1 MVSTAKRGSTQL
13 LSYSAEELVARWEEF
28 LDEANLSGRITALA
42 DAFPEERSLEV
53 DYGAIDHFDTDLAIY
68 LLEHPQNAVYSA
80 ERAVQS
86 FIPPTEEAEIRFRVR
101 GIPRDLR
108 VEIRD
113 LRAKHLGKLVSMEGL
128 VRKAT
133 EVRPRLVE
141 AVFQCL
147 RCGAIIKEAQEGLS
161 YHEPLECYEDQGGC
175 ARSSGSTKFKLL
187 EEGSRYVDTQKLEV
201 QESPE
206 DLRGGEAPQRL
217 AAYTEEDLTGVVNPG
232 DRIVLNGVLRGS
244 QRGRFRSKSTLFDI
258 FLDVVGLEMEQVE
271 YEEIEITP
279 EDEERIEKEAASG
292 DVIRKIVGSIAPSI
306 YGLNVEKEALA
317 LQLFGGVAKVL
328 PDGRRIRGDTHVLLV
343 GDPGCL
349 VGDERIAL
357 GDGTTTKL
365 ESLGNYHLQPIS
377 ERLRLGA
384 GSYRNGLATRFHR
397 YERQPILE
405 VVTESGKCI
414 KGTYN
419 HPLLV
424 WNPTRR
430 EGEWRRLDAL
440 RVGDRLRVAPSITCW
455 KKALVRTGWEEPAYY
470 HRSWHVKVPEF
481 VDEKLAAILGYVL
494 GDGWIQ
500 KRRVGF
506 VISTDE
512 QELEPVLIGLI
523 EDVFGVTP
531 NRQKPRNHTVYYQV
545 DRTPIAGWLQDLRD
559 KRVPDPILRSRNS
572 VVSSFLRWLY
582 EADGSCFAGG
592 RGHTAIALRSAEIEL
607 LRDVQILLLRWGIH
621 SRILWGDAPKPHRS
635 RGQLIRG
642 GPSGSLVIRRANS
655 ILRFAE
661 KIGFASQKK
670 GKRLQK
676 VVRDA
681 RRRQRRWHP
690 RLTERIVSI
699 RPAGEETVYD
709 VEVPGPERFIAN
721 GIISHN
727 TAKSELLTYIV
738 RLSPRG
744 IYTSGKAA
752 TPAGLV
758 AAAVR
763 DEFGEGRWTL
773 EAGALVLAD
782 KGLVAIDEI
791 EKMNDQ
797 DRSSI
802 HNAMEQQTVH
812 IAKAGI
818 TATLQTR
825 TSILAAANPTFG
837 RFDSGKYI
845 SEQIQ
850 LPPTLLS
857 VDRDEPVLVRRNGAV
872 RTETMGNLV
881 DPYYSKGDEGKPVH
895 PRDGSLEVAAF
906 DPHTFRMSWSPV
918 RYVFRHR
925 HSAPLL
931 KVTLDSGRTVRL
943 TRGHSVY
950 VFEDGVV
957 QTKATS
963 ELQQD
968 DYVVIP
974 GSLPSNGTGAPR
986 RINLIRELLNLPE
999 ETTRTVYL
1007 HDVPAEVFTQLES
1020 EIPKE
1025 RKYWVR
1031 RGILPLRYAAGVDDA
1046 ILSGCTLVNAG
1057 GGRAIPVAIPVN
1069 EKLMRFLGYYIAEGS
1084 LTISTSKSF
1093 MISLSFNRK
1102 EDEYIEDVK
1111 SICQDLFGIEPRTRP
1126 DKGAM
1131 QVAISDKILY
1141 LFLERVLRLPR
1152 GAWNKRVPD
1161 IVFNVPQ
1168 VMQREFLVG
1177 WLRGDRGQ
1185 TVSRRLAS
1193 DVLYLLSQNRLVGS
1207 LVRIQEHTATFPD
1220 GHQATSSGY
1229 LLVSPNPY
1237 REDRLRN
1244 RGRHRMVPYR
1254 PVVPL
1259 LRRILGTPFAGGY
1272 GKPVTDPRLG
1282 PSMQRNLLQRPTVRK
1297 RLKRLRLLRSPITTS
1312 EASVL
1317 FEDTGHR
1324 EHARIY
1330 LQRMVN
1336 RGWVEREKIS
1346 GNGKA
1351 YSWRYRYRLSPKGE
1365 KLLADVD
1372 RLNRLI
1378 EGDLAFA
1385 RVKSVESVEASG
1397 PYVYDL
1403 STPGRENFVAGDGGI
1418 VCHNSRFD
1426 TIFPIM
1432 DKPQAQVDRAMAEH
1446 ILRGHLAGEKIR
1458 QAESHRLDARPEEV
1472 DEAFLPYFEP
1482 GFLRKYVAY
1491 AKRLYPVLT
1500 QGAMDVIQE
1509 KYLEIRKQGEGET
1522 GTVPITPRQLEA
1534 FIRLAEAS
1542 ARARLSPRVE
1552 EEDAERSVHIVE
1564 YWLERVTGIEGGFD
1578 IDIVATGL
1586 SQSQRAQMIALRE
1599 IIGEL
1604 AERDGA
1610 ADLKDILEAA
1620 EERGVLPNRVEAWLK
1635 RWSQE
1640 GEVYSPAANK
1650 WRLVSRF

>member
-1 MVSTAKRGSTQL
+1 MVTTTRRGNRQL
-13 LSYSAEELVARWEEF
+13 LSYSTEELVARWEEF
-28 LDEANLSGRITALA
+28 LDEANLTGRITKLA
-42 DAFPEERSLEV
+42 DAYPEERSLEV
-53 DYGAIDHFDTDLAIY
+53 DYGAIDRFDSDLAIY
-68 LLEHPQNAVYSA
+68 LLDHRQNAVYSVEQA
-80 ERAVQS
+80 IRS
-86 FIPPTEEAEIRFRVR
+86 FVPPTEEAEIRFRVR
-101 GIPRDLR
+101 GVPRDLR
-108 VEIRD
+108 VEVRD
-113 LRAKHLGKLVSMEGL
+113 LRAKHLGKLVSVEGL

-147 RCGAIIKEAQEGLS
+147 RCGAVIKEAQEGLDFR
-161 YHEPLECYEDQGGC
+161 EPLECYEDQGGC
-175 ARSSGSTKFKLL
+175 SRTTGATKFKLL
-187 EEGSRYVDTQKLEV
+187 DEGSRYIDTQKIEI
-201 QESPE
+201 QEAPE

-217 AAYTEEDLTGVVNPG
+217 AGYLEEDLVGLANPG
-232 DRIVLNGVLRGS
+232 DRIVFNGVLRGS

-258 FLDVVGLEMEQVE
+258 FLDVVGLELEEVE

-279 EDEERIEKEAASG
+279 EDEERILEEAASG

-306 YGLNVEKEALA
+306 YGLHVEKEALA
-317 LQLFGGVAKVL
+317 LQLFGGVAKEL
-328 PDGRRIRGDTHVLLV
+328 PDGRRIRGDSHVLLI
-343 GDPGCL
+343 GDPG
-349 VGDERIAL
+349 
-357 GDGTTTKL
+357 
-365 ESLGNYHLQPIS
+365 
-377 ERLRLGA
+377 
-384 GSYRNGLATRFHR
+384 
-397 YERQPILE
+397 
-405 VVTESGKCI
+405 
-414 KGTYN
+414 
-419 HPLLV
+419 
-424 WNPTRR
+424 
-430 EGEWRRLDAL
+430 
-440 RVGDRLRVAPSITCW
+440 
-455 KKALVRTGWEEPAYY
+455 
-470 HRSWHVKVPEF
+470 
-481 VDEKLAAILGYVL
+481 
-494 GDGWIQ
+494 
-500 KRRVGF
+500 
-506 VISTDE
+506 
-512 QELEPVLIGLI
+512 
-523 EDVFGVTP
+523 
-531 NRQKPRNHTVYYQV
+531 
-545 DRTPIAGWLQDLRD
+545 
-559 KRVPDPILRSRNS
+559 
-572 VVSSFLRWLY
+572 
-582 EADGSCFAGG
+582 
-592 RGHTAIALRSAEIEL
+592 
-607 LRDVQILLLRWGIH
+607 
-621 SRILWGDAPKPHRS
+621 
-635 RGQLIRG
+635 
-642 GPSGSLVIRRANS
+642 
-655 ILRFAE
+655 
-661 KIGFASQKK
+661 
-670 GKRLQK
+670 
-676 VVRDA
+676 
-681 RRRQRRWHP
+681 
-690 RLTERIVSI
+690 
-699 RPAGEETVYD
+699 
-709 VEVPGPERFIAN
+709 
-721 GIISHN
+721 

-738 RLSPRG
+738 KLSPRG

-782 KGLVAIDEI
+782 RGLVAIDEI
-791 EKMNDQ
+791 EKMNEQ

-845 SEQIQ
+845 SEQID

-857 VDRDEPVLVRRNGAV
+857 VDGDEPVMVRRNGVV
-872 RTETMGNLV
+872 RTQTIGTLV
-881 DPYYSKGDEGKPVH
+881 DPYYSEGEGGIPVR
-895 PRDGSLEVAAF
+895 PEEGSLEVAAF

-925 HSAPLL
+925 HSASLL
-931 KVTLDSGRTVRL
+931 RVTLDSGRTIRL

-963 ELQQD
+963 QLQPD

-974 GSLPSNGTGAPR
+974 GSLPANSTAAPR
-986 RINLIRELLNLPE
+986 PINLIRELLNLPE
-999 ETTRTVYL
+999 EATRTVYL
-1007 HDVPAEVFTQLES
+1007 HDVPAEVFAQLKS

-1025 RKYWVR
+1025 RKYWVH

-1046 ILSGCTLVNAG
+1046 DLSKCTLVNAG
-1057 GGRAIPVAIPVN
+1057 GGRALPGVIPVN

-1093 MISLSFNRK
+1093 MISLSFNRS
-1102 EDEYIEDVK
+1102 EDEYVEDVK

-1126 DKGAM
+1126 DNGAVK
-1131 QVAISDKILY
+1131 VAISDKILY

-1177 WLRGDRGQ
+1177 WLRGDRGG

-1193 DVLYLLSQNRLVGS
+1193 DILYLLSQNRLVGS
-1207 LVRIQEHTATFPD
+1207 LFRIKEHTATFPD

-1237 REDRLRN
+1237 QEDRLRN
-1244 RGRHRMVPYR
+1244 RGRHQMVPYR

-1259 LRRILGTPFAGGY
+1259 LKEILGAPFAGWY
-1272 GKPVTDPRLG
+1272 GKTASDPRLG

-1317 FEDTGHR
+1317 FEETAHR
-1324 EHARIY
+1324 EHARVY
-1330 LQRMVN
+1330 LQRMVS
-1336 RGWVEREKIS
+1336 RGWVERETINAK
-1346 GNGKA
+1346 GKS
-1351 YSWRYRYRLSPKGE
+1351 YSWRYRYRLSAKGE
-1365 KLLADVD
+1365 RLLADVD

-1403 STPGRENFVAGDGGI
+1403 STPGRENFVAGNGGI

-1426 TIFPIM
+1426 TIFPIL

-1458 QAESHRLDARPEEV
+1458 QAESHRRDVRPEEV

-1482 GFLRKYVAY
+1482 AFLRKYIAY
-1491 AKRLYPVLT
+1491 AKRVYPVLT
-1500 QGAMDVIQE
+1500 PEAMQVIQD

-1542 ARARLSPRVE
+1542 ARARLSRNVE
-1552 EEDAERSVHIVE
+1552 EEDAERSVHIAE

-1586 SQSQRAQMIALRE
+1586 SQSQRGQIIALRE

-1610 ADLKDILEAA
+1610 AVLKDILEAA
-1620 EERGVLPNRVEAWLK
+1620 EERGVPPNRVEAWLK

-1640 GEVYSPAANK
+1640 GEVYSPAPNK
-1650 WRLVSRF
+1650 WRLV

>member
-1 MVSTAKRGSTQL
+1 
-13 LSYSAEELVARWEEF
+13 
-28 LDEANLSGRITALA
+28 
-42 DAFPEERSLEV
+42 
-53 DYGAIDHFDTDLAIY
+53 
-68 LLEHPQNAVYSA
+68 
-80 ERAVQS
+80 
-86 FIPPTEEAEIRFRVR
+86 
-101 GIPRDLR
+101 
-108 VEIRD
+108 
-113 LRAKHLGKLVSMEGL
+113 
-128 VRKAT
+128 
-133 EVRPRLVE
+133 
-141 AVFQCL
+141 FQCL
-147 RCGAIIKEAQEGLS
+147 RCGAIIKEAQEGLD
-161 YHEPLECYEDQGGC
+161 YREPLECYEDQGGC
-175 ARSSGSTKFKLL
+175 SRSTGATKFKLL
-187 EEGSRYVDTQKLEV
+187 DEGSRYIDTQKIEI
-201 QESPE
+201 QEPPE
-206 DLRGGEAPQRL
+206 ELRGGEAPQRL
-217 AAYTEEDLTGVVNPG
+217 AGYLEEELVGQVNPG
-232 DRIVLNGVLRGS
+232 DRIVFNGVLRGS

-258 FLDVVGLEMEQVE
+258 FLDVVGLELEQVE
-271 YEEIEITP
+271 YEEIEITE
-279 EDEERIEKEAASG
+279 EDEKRILEEAASG

-306 YGLNVEKEALA
+306 YGLSVEKEALA
-317 LQLFGGVAKVL
+317 LQLFGGVAKEL
-328 PDGRRIRGDTHVLLV
+328 PDGRRIRGDSHILLV

-349 VGDERIAL
+349 VGDERITLGNGTTAKL
-357 GDGTTTKL
+357 GD
-365 ESLGNYHLQPIS
+365 LGSHHLQPIS

-384 GSYRNGLATRFHR
+384 GGYRSGLATRFHR
-397 YERQPILE
+397 YENQPILE

-424 WNPTRR
+424 WNPKKR
-430 EGEWRRLDAL
+430 EGEWKRLDTL
-440 RVGDRLRVAPSITCW
+440 RVGDRLRVTPSIKCT
-455 KKALVRTGWEEPAYY
+455 KLALVRTGWREPEY
-470 HRSWHVKVPEF
+470 HHKSWHVLVPEF
-481 VDEKLAAILGYVL
+481 VDEKLAGILGYVL

-500 KRRVGF
+500 ERRVGF
-506 VISTDE
+506 VIAAE
-512 QELEPVLIGLI
+512 EMELEPALVGLF
-523 EDVFGVTP
+523 EEVFGVTP
-531 NRQKPRNHTVYYQV
+531 NRQRARHNTVYYQV
-545 DRTPIAGWLQDLRD
+545 DRTPIARWLQGLSV
-559 KRVPDPILRSRNS
+559 KRVPDSILKSRNS

-582 EADGSCFAGG
+582 EADGSCFASG
-592 RGHTAIALRSAEIEL
+592 RGRTAITLRSSEIEL
-607 LRDVQILLLRWGIH
+607 LRDVQVLLLRWGIH
-621 SRILWGDAPKPHRS
+621 SRVLWGDAPRPHRS
-635 RGQLIRG
+635 PRGDLIQG
-642 GPSGSLVIRRANS
+642 GPSGSLVIRQAS
-655 ILRFAE
+655 SMIKFAE
-661 KIGFASQKK
+661 QIGFVSQKK
-670 GKRLQK
+670 GTRLEE
-676 VVRDA
+676 VLRVA
-681 RRRQRRWHP
+681 ERRSRRWHP
-690 RLTERIVSI
+690 HLTERIVSI
-699 RPAGEETVYD
+699 QAAGVGTVYD

-773 EAGALVLAD
+773 EAGALVLGD
-782 KGLVAIDEI
+782 KGVVAIDEI

-802 HNAMEQQTVH
+802 HNAMEQQAVH

-857 VDRDEPVLVRRNGAV
+857 VDRDEPVMVRRNGVV
-872 RTETMGNLV
+872 RTETIGNLV
-881 DPYYSKGDEGKPVH
+881 DPYYSEVEEGVPVH
-895 PRDGSLEVAAF
+895 PGEGGLEVAAF
-906 DPHTFRMSWSPV
+906 DPYTFKMSWSPV

-931 KVTLDSGRTVRL
+931 RVTLDSGRTVRL
-943 TRGHSVY
+943 TPDHSLY

-957 QTKATS
+957 RTKATS
-963 ELQQD
+963 QLQPD

-974 GSLPSNGTGAPR
+974 GSLPSNSTGAPR
-986 RINLIRELLNLPE
+986 QINLIRELLKLPE
-999 ETTRTVYL
+999 EVTKTVYL
-1007 HDVPAEVFTQLES
+1007 HDVPAEVFAQLEN

-1025 RKYWVR
+1025 RKYWVH
-1031 RGILPLRYAAGVDDA
+1031 RGILPLRFAAGVDDTS
-1046 ILSGCTLVNAG
+1046 LSRCTLMNAG
-1057 GGRAIPVAIPVN
+1057 GGRAVRGAIPVN

-1084 LTISTSKSF
+1084 LTISTSRSF
-1093 MISLSFNRK
+1093 MISLSFNRT

-1111 SICQDLFGIEPRTRP
+1111 SICQDLFGIEPRTSP
-1126 DKGAM
+1126 DKGAIK
-1131 QVAISDKILY
+1131 VVISNKILY
-1141 LFLERVLRLPR
+1141 LFLEKVIRLPR

-1168 VMQREFLVG
+1168 AMQKEFLVG

-1207 LVRIQEHTATFPD
+1207 LFRIKEHTATFPD
-1220 GHQATSSGY
+1220 GHKATSSGY
-1229 LLVSPNPY
+1229 LLVSPHPY
-1237 REDRLRN
+1237 NEDRLRN

-1282 PSMQRNLLQRPTVRK
+1282 PSMQQNLLQRPTVRK

-1317 FEDTGHR
+1317 FGDTAHS

-1330 LQRMVN
+1330 LQRMLN

-1346 GNGKA
+1346 GNSKG

-1378 EGDLAFA
+1378 EGDLAFV

-1397 PYVYDL
+1397 PFVYDL

-1426 TIFPIM
+1426 TIFPIL

-1458 QAESHRLDARPEEV
+1458 QAESHRPDAHPEEV
-1472 DEAFLPYFEP
+1472 DETFLPYFEP
-1482 GFLRKYVAY
+1482 NFLRKYVAY

-1500 QGAMDVIQE
+1500 PEAMQIIQD

-1542 ARARLSPRVE
+1542 ARARLSPQVE
-1552 EEDAERSVHIVE
+1552 EEDAERSVRIVE

-1599 IIGEL
+1599 IISEL
-1604 AERDGA
+1604 SERDGA
-1610 ADLKDILEAA
+1610 ANLKDILEAA
-1620 EERGVLPNRVEAWLK
+1620 EERGIPPNRVEPWLK

-1650 WRLVSRF
+1650 WRLVGRY